1 MISDKIEKAIE
12 ILNQNELVAIPTET
26 VYGLAANIYSE
37 SAVSK
42 IFETKNRPLFN
53 PLIVHIHNI
62 NQLEE
67 LSNYIPEKARLLAST
82 FWPGALTLV
91 LKKNSK
97 VPDLITAGKDSVAIR
112 MPNHPIALALL
123 KQLSFPLAAPSANPF
138 GCISPTKAIHV
149 EEYFGDKL
157 LVLDGGDC
165 QNGVESTII
174 GFDGDEPI
182 VYRLGAIA
190 VEAIESVIGSV
201 KIINKAE
208 SNPDA
213 PGMLSKHYAPATS
226 TFLKTD
232 IGESIKLFPN
242 KKIGLLLFSKK
253 INNQDIIHQEILSE
267 NNDLEEAASKLY
279 TALHNLDKL
288 NLDIIIAE
296 RFPDI
301 GLGKTINDRLERA
314 TKK

>member
-1 MISDKIEKAIE
+1 MWKNILAI
-12 ILNQNELVAIPTET
+12 N
-26 VYGLAANIYSE
+26 
-37 SAVSK
+37 
-42 IFETKNRPLFN
+42 
-53 PLIVHIHNI
+53 
-62 NQLEE
+62 
-67 LSNYIPEKARLLAST
+67 
-82 FWPGALTLV
+82 
-91 LKKNSK
+91 
-97 VPDLITAGKDSVAIR
+97 
-112 MPNHPIALALL
+112 
-123 KQLSFPLAAPSANPF
+123 
-138 GCISPTKAIHV
+138 
-149 EEYFGDKL
+149 L

-174 GFDGDEPI
+174 GFEGDEPI

-190 VEAIESVIGSV
+190 VEAIEFVIGSV

-232 IGESIKLFPN
+232 IEESIKFFPN